1 MNNSSSFDHELDID
15 LPYKEFELEIESATH
30 ELEVE
35 FKQSYD
41 ELDAE
46 VEYEQDG
53 YKEMEL
59 TGVAAL
65 DHLLPILKNLNIDSS
80 MSEDQIID
88 SVLTAFDWDRSYD
101 EFELEVSF
109 MDGSY
114 IDIDY

>member
-1 MNNSSSFDHELDID
+1 MNNSSSFEHELDID
-15 LPYKEFELEIESATH
+15 LPYEEFELEIESATH

-35 FKQSYD
+35 FEQSYD

-46 VEYEQDG
+46 VEFEQDG
-53 YKEMEL
+53 HKEMEL
-59 TGVAAL
+59 TGAAAL
-65 DHLLPILKNLNIDSS
+65 DYLLPILKNLDIDSS
-80 MSEDQIID
+80 MPEDQIIER
-88 SVLTAFDWDRSYD
+88 VLPAFDWNRSYD